1 MEIIRE
7 IIEEEI
13 LGEAPKLKISTDKP
27 IGYKIADIG
36 SGGKEHNV
44 KTNPEWD
51 KQNPPPGQRRA
62 ALGWGA
68 GHAKAEAD
76 KLGLE
81 YYGFGRYGKNGHAT
95 HHSVDGKLEP
105 IGK

>member
-1 MEIIRE
+1 MKMTQLKEIIRE
-7 IIEEEI
+7 IIEEEMI
-13 LGEAPKLKISTDKP
+13 GEV
-27 IGYKIADIG
+27 
-36 SGGKEHNV
+36 E
-44 KTNPEWD
+44 
-51 KQNPPPGQRRA
+51 PGQRRA

-68 GHAKAEAD
+68 GQAKAEAD

>member
-1 MEIIRE
+1 MEIVRE
-7 IIEEEI
+7 IIEEEM
-13 LGEAPKLKISTDKP
+13 LGEV
-27 IGYKIADIG
+27 
-36 SGGKEHNV
+36 E
-44 KTNPEWD
+44 
-51 KQNPPPGQRRA
+51 PGQRRA

-68 GHAKAEAD
+68 GHAKEEAD

-81 YYGFGRYGKNGHAT
+81 YYGFGRYGKNGRTT